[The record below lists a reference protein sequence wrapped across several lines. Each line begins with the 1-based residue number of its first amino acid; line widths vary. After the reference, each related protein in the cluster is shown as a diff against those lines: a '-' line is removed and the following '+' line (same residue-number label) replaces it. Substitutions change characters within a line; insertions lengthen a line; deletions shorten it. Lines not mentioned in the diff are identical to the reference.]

1 MLAQPQS
8 REGPRLTCSN
18 CGTENRPGAKFCSEC
33 ATPLAAGCPT
43 CGAINPPTAKFC
55 SECAT
60 PLQPRVRVAGATA
73 AAATAAPTPLGQAIG
88 RPTELSLQVDGNG
101 AAVAERRL
109 VSILF
114 ADLVGFTSFSEGRD
128 AEEVRELLTRYFA
141 LASDVI
147 RRYGGTVEKF
157 IGDAVMAVWGAPVA
171 REDDAERAVR
181 AALELVDAITTLG
194 PGIQARAGVLTG
206 EAAVTIGATNQGM
219 VAGDLVNTASRLQ
232 SAAAPGCVLVGE
244 TTQRAAAGAIV
255 FEEAGDQTLKGK
267 QSPVPAWRAV
277 RVVAERGGR
286 NRSEG
291 LEAPFVGRDEE
302 LRLLK
307 DLFHATGREGKS
319 RLVSVIGPGGIGKTR
334 LSWEFLKYIDGVLD
348 NVWWHAGR
356 SPAYGEGITFWAL
369 GEMVRGRAG
378 LAETDDEATTRE
390 RVTAT
395 VHQHVADEDE
405 RRWIEPALLALLGVS
420 GGAPIGSAELFAAW
434 RTFFERMAAT
444 SPVVMVFED
453 LHHADS
459 GLLDFVDHLME
470 WSRTS
475 PITVITLSRPELL
488 ERRPDWG
495 AGKRAFTSIHLEPLP
510 PEDMEH
516 LLAGLVPGLPKD
528 AVDRIV
534 ARADGIPLYA
544 VEIVRMLLAQ
554 DRLVREGDAYRPT
567 GDIGD
572 LAVPETLT
580 ALIAARLDG
589 LDPSDRALVE
599 DAAVLGQSF
608 TMAGLEAVAGLATE
622 VLADRLRSLLRREL
636 LVLDDNPRSPERGQY
651 AFVQALI
658 REVAY
663 NTLSRKDR
671 KVRHLAAARYFES
684 LATDELAGGLA
695 GHYLAAQRLAA
706 DEAEANA
713 LAAQARIAL
722 RGAAERAAA
731 LGSFEQART
740 FLEQALEVTTE
751 PADRADLH
759 ERAFLASME
768 LLDRE
773 PVLRHAAATEAERR
787 KTGDREA
794 TARAG
799 AIHAVAIIYSAA
811 DPAAALEMGKRL
823 WDEFSDLEETQAG
836 VDVMSAIQRAY
847 NALGDHGNALA
858 WVDRLLPI
866 AERLGDLPSI
876 ARGIQRRGIALV
888 ITGRP
893 REGLILLRGVH
904 QLALANDVR
913 DVELGCRVLLTFYEQ
928 WGDPKAGLELGRE
941 GLEIGRRRGSRAY
954 AFQMVG
960 NSAICAIRAGEWAW
974 AEEILEEWLAA
985 ADQDDP
991 LWTEFRIDRALLAA
1005 FRGRDASEDLEI
1017 AARLRAGLTDPQYES
1032 YELWARAAGALA
1044 AGDLSASVE
1053 HAERSAAITDYFTP
1067 LALPLGA
1074 RAALWAGDA
1083 ATARRLLDRVTATSH
1098 WGPVLEADKTR
1109 ITAGIAALE
1118 GHSVEALA
1126 GFRDALRAYQH
1137 LGVAFDEAAAVV
1149 DMAVLLPREALDA
1162 PDAVAAVSAARETLT
1177 RLGAA
1182 PFLARLDGAAEPR
1195 RPKES
1200 DVIGTTEMAPA
1211 ARS

>member
-1 MLAQPQS
+1 M
-8 REGPRLTCSN
+8 TCSN
-18 CGTENRPGAKFCSEC
+18 CGTDNRPGAKFCSEC
-33 ATPLAAGCPT
+33 ATPLAAGCPS
-43 CGAINPPTAKFC
+43 CGAVNPQTAKFC

-60 PLQPRVRVAGATA
+60 PLQPGVRAAGASA
-73 AAATAAPTPLGQAIG
+73 AAARGTPTLPGQATSQG
-88 RPTELSLQVDGNG
+88 TEPEPLLDGNG
-101 AAVAERRL
+101 TAVAERRL

-114 ADLVGFTSFSEGRD
+114 ADLVGFTTFSEGRD
-128 AEEVRELLTRYFA
+128 AEEVRELLTRYFE

-147 RRYGGTVEKF
+147 HRYGGTVEKF

-232 SAAAPGCVLVGE
+232 SAAAPGFVLVGE

-255 FEEAGDQTLKGK
+255 FEEAGEQTLKGK
-267 QSPVPAWRAV
+267 QLPVPAWRAV

-390 RVTAT
+390 RVAAT
-395 VHQHVADEDE
+395 VQQHVADEDE
-405 RRWIEPALLALLGVS
+405 RRWIEPALLALLGLS
-420 GGAPIGSAELFAAW
+420 GGAPVGSDELFAAW

-510 PEDMEH
+510 PGDMER

-567 GDIGD
+567 GEIDD

-608 TMAGLEAVAGLATE
+608 TMAGLSAVAGLPAE
-622 VLADRLRSLLRREL
+622 VLADRLRSLVRREL

-706 DEAEANA
+706 DEAESNA

-722 RGAAERAAA
+722 RGAAERAAT

-740 FLEQALEVTTE
+740 FLEQALEVTTD

-794 TARAG
+794 IARAG
-799 AIHAVAIIYSAA
+799 AIHAVAIVYSAA
-811 DPAAALEMGKRL
+811 DPAAALEMSKRL
-823 WDEFSDLEETQAG
+823 WDEFSDLEQTQAG

-876 ARGIQRRGIALV
+876 ARGIQRRGIGLV
-888 ITGRP
+888 VTGRP

-941 GLEIGRRRGSRAY
+941 GLDIGRRRGSRAY

-960 NSAICAIRAGEWAW
+960 NSAICAIRAGDWVWA
-974 AEEILEEWLAA
+974 AQILEDWLAGA
-985 ADQDDP
+985 PDEDDP
-991 LWTEFRIDRALLAA
+991 LWTEFRIDRALLTA
-1005 FRGRDASEDLEI
+1005 FHGRDGSEDLEI
-1017 AARLRAGLTDPQYES
+1017 AARLRAGLTDPQFES

-1044 AGDLSASVE
+1044 AGDLSAAVE
-1053 HAERSAAITDYFTP
+1053 HAERSAAITDYFAP

-1074 RAALWAGDA
+1074 RAALWANDG
-1083 ATARRLLDRVTATSH
+1083 ATARRLLDHVTATSH

-1109 ITAGIAALE
+1109 IAAGIAALE

-1149 DMAVLLPREALDA
+1149 DMAVLLPRETLDP
-1162 PDAVAAVSAARETLT
+1162 PDLVAAVSAARETLT

-1182 PFLARLDGAAEPR
+1182 PFLTRLDAATERRLPAGGPAIGAPSEA
-1195 RPKES
+1195 
-1200 DVIGTTEMAPA
+1200 VPA
-1211 ARS
+1211 ART